1 MSEIPEEQQA
11 AALKAV
17 VAAASARDAAQA
29 VLDERVTDLSR
40 AAVAAARTGAPR
52 TRIRQLAGVSSKTL
66 YAWLTAAGLD
76 VRGKNTDGKE

>member
-17 VAAASARDAAQA
+17 AEAAAERDAAQV
-29 VLDERVTDLSR
+29 VLDERTANLSKV
-40 AAVAAARTGAPR
+40 AVNAARIGAGR

-66 YAWLTAAGLD
+66 YAWLTAAGVE
-76 VRGKNTDGKE
+76 VRGKNTEN